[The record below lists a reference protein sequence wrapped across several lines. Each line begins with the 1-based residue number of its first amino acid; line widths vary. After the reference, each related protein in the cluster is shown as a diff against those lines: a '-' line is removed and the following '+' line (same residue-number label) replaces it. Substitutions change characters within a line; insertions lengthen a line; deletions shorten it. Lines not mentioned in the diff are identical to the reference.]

1 MELSGWGRYPR
12 SEGRLSEPRSE
23 AGLAA
28 LLRDG
33 GPLIARGMGRAY
45 GDPAIGAH
53 AVSTRHLDRMIA
65 FDAETGQ
72 LVAES
77 GVTLK
82 EIIAAFLPRGWFLSV
97 TPGTQFV
104 SLGGAIAAD
113 VHGKNHHSEGSFG
126 TFTDW
131 FDLMGPDGAVIRCS
145 RQENADLFHWTLGG
159 MGLTG
164 VILRAA
170 IRLKRVETGWIRQT
184 VIAAPGLDAA
194 LAAFEATYHTTY
206 SMAWIDCAATG
217 GKMGRSIV
225 MNGEHATRAEL
236 PPVKRA
242 DPFAA
247 RGHLSPRVPF
257 DFPGFALNPWS
268 VRAFNALYWRKGVLG
283 AGTSLTGWEP
293 FFYPLDAIRDWN
305 RIYGRRGFMQ
315 FQCVV
320 PLESRAEGLRAILQ
334 AISASGAGSFL
345 AVLKRFGPQDSPLS
359 FPMEGY
365 TLALDFPV
373 NARSLDLMP
382 HLDRITADHGGRF
395 YLAKDSRISP
405 ETLRRTDP
413 RWEGFAAMR
422 RQQGLDRAFASGLS
436 VRLGL

>member
-1 MELSGWGRYPR
+1 MQLMGWGRYPR
-12 SEGRLSEPRSE
+12 TDGRLSTPRNAAE
-23 AGLAA
+23 VAA
-28 LLRDG
+28 LIAK

-45 GDPAIGAH
+45 GDAAIGAH
-53 AVSTRHLDRMIA
+53 AVSTAKLNHMLD
-65 FDAETGQ
+65 FDPATGQ
-72 LVAES
+72 LVAEA

-82 EIIAAFLPRGWFLSV
+82 DIIAAFLPRGWFLSV

-104 SLGGAIAAD
+104 SLGGAIASD
-113 VHGKNHHSEGSFG
+113 VHGKNHHAEGSFG
-126 TFTDW
+126 AFVDW
-131 FDLMGPDGAVIRCS
+131 IDLMGPDGQVRRC
-145 RQENADLFHWTLGG
+145 QPGDDLFHWTLGG

-170 IRLKRVETGWIRQT
+170 IRLKRVQSGWIRQT
-184 VIAAPGLDAA
+184 TIAAPTLQAA
-194 LAAFEATYHTTY
+194 LDAFEATYSATY

-217 GKMGRSIV
+217 DPMGRSLV
-225 MNGEHATRAEL
+225 MNGEHATLEQL
-236 PPVKRA
+236 PPAKRA
-242 DPFAA
+242 APFAA

-268 VRAFNALYWRKGVLG
+268 IRAFNELYYHKGRLSQ
-283 AGTSLTGWEP
+283 GTQLIGWEP

-320 PLESRAEGLRAILQ
+320 PLESRAEGLRQILR
-334 AISASGAGSFL
+334 AISASGAGSSL
-345 AVLKRFGPQDSPLS
+345 AVLKRFGAQQSRLS

-373 NARSLDLMP
+373 TARSLALMP
-382 HLDRITADHGGRF
+382 MLDAITADHGGRF
-395 YLAKDSRISP
+395 YLAKDSRISA

-413 RWEGFAAMR
+413 RWADFAR
-422 RQQGLDRAFASGLS
+422 FRQESGLKPAFTS
-436 VRLGL
+436 AQSERLGT